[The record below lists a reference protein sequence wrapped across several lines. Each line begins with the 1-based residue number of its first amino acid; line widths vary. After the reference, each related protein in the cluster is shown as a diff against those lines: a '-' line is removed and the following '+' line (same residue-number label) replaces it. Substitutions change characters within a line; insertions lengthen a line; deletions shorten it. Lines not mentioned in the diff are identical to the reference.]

1 MIIMLIHVILLMVY
15 VVQAIAFVT
24 LYERHLLGGSQQRIG
39 PNKVSFMGVVQA
51 IFDGIKLLKK
61 EQLTPLNSAEISF
74 ILVPGVFFTVMYL
87 EWFVLPYFYDFMT
100 FEFAIMFFLCLIG
113 FSVYTTLV
121 SGAVSKSKYGMI
133 GAIRASSQS
142 ISYEIAF
149 SLYLLVVIIH
159 INMFYFYS
167 FFNLSLLVIYLPFL
181 FMVLAELNRAPFD
194 FAEGESELVSGYNV
208 EYSSVAFVLLFLGEY
223 GALLFFSTLTSVL
236 FFDFSFVVIYLMF
249 SVLIFIRSAYP
260 RFRYDLMMSFFW
272 FKLLPVSLIFLGYF
286 VVIFL

>member
-1 MIIMLIHVILLMVY
+1 MLIEVILVMLF

-24 LYERHLLGGSQQRIG
+24 LYERHLLGGRQQRIG

-61 EQLTPLNSAEISF
+61 EQMTPLNSAEVSF
-74 ILVPGVFFTVMYL
+74 VLVPGIFFLVMYL
-87 EWFVLPYFYDFMT
+87 EWFVLPYAFDFIT
-100 FEFAIMFFLCLIG
+100 FEYSVLFFLCLIG

-121 SGAVSKSKYGMI
+121 RGVVSKSKYGSV

-142 ISYEIAF
+142 VSYEIAF
-149 SLYLLVVIIH
+149 SLYLLVIIVH
-159 INMFYFYS
+159 TNMFCFS
-167 FFNLSLLVIYLPFL
+167 SVFNLSLLIVYLPFL

-194 FAEGESELVSGYNV
+194 FAEGESELVRGYNI

-236 FFDFSFVVIYLMF
+236 FFGFRFLFIYFVFTLLV
-249 SVLIFIRSAYP
+249 FIRSAYP
-260 RFRYDLMMSFFW
+260 RFRYDLIMRFFW
-272 FKLLPVSLIFLGYF
+272 FKLLPVSLILLGYF
-286 VVIFL
+286 VVVFL